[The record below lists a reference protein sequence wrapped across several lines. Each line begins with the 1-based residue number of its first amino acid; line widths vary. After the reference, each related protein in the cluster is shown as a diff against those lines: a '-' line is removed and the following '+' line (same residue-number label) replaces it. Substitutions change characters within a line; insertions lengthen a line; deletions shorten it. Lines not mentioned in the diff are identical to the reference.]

1 MLVGVRKFMG
11 SVVAK
16 VFISLL
22 VIGFVL
28 WGISGALTMGAS
40 NSAVATVG
48 GTPIDVSV
56 VQAAYQA
63 ALSQASQSGQPDLA
77 ARQQLASQALADA
90 IRKQIIQQ
98 EEQKLA
104 VVVPDAAIRQQLD
117 AEPAF
122 QTNGVFDKTKFAAVL
137 QQNNIAPDEY
147 LSQLRNG
154 VATRELLMPVLRG
167 AVPSADL
174 VNRLFSLVGEQRVAA
189 IVAVNAL
196 AQAAPATPSD
206 DVLQR
211 YWRNHPAQFTAPEY
225 RRIQAVILSPA
236 LLAPREQIAQA
247 DIDAAY
253 ARAAAASPTVAQ
265 RSVQVISVGDLVSS
279 SRLQAAWKKG
289 ASWDKMQAMAKK
301 FGATS
306 VELDQAAQTQIPAA
320 GLAQAVFAASV
331 GTVTGPVAG
340 DTGMYVFKVT
350 AQGQSGPDAATVK
363 AQVTQQLQLQK
374 AQADVAQDVD
384 ALQDALAGQTP
395 LDQLPGNLGLAAVQ
409 GTLDATG
416 GTPDGTPAPIP
427 GGDALKTAIVSAAF
441 AAHRGDPAQLINGPD
456 GSYFA
461 LTVDAVEPPALQN
474 FALARDKVLASWSN
488 DELTRAA
495 EVQAAALLHAVQQGQ
510 SLNAA
515 AAAAGLQ
522 VSTSPAYTRDTPQG
536 PDAQLATILFSL
548 KQGEASMLPTS
559 TGFTIA
565 VLTQVTDPKPA
576 QYPAQA
582 QQLQQ
587 ETTQALQND
596 VGESFLAGLQARDKV
611 SVNQKMLA
619 QIYQ

>member
-1 MLVGVRKFMG
+1 MG
-11 SVVAK
+11 SVAAK

-22 VIGFVL
+22 VVGFVL

-48 GTPIDVSV
+48 GTPIDVTV

-63 ALSQASQSGQPDLA
+63 ALTQASQSGQPDLA
-77 ARQQLASQALADA
+77 ARQQMASQALADA

-122 QTNGVFDKTKFAAVL
+122 QTNGVFDKTRFAAVL
-137 QQNNIAPDEY
+137 QQNNISPDEY
-147 LSQLRNG
+147 LSQLRDG
-154 VATRELLMPVLRG
+154 VATRELLVPVLRG

-189 IVAVNAL
+189 TVAVNAL

-265 RSVQVISVGDLVSS
+265 RSVQVISVGDLASS

-320 GLAQAVFAASV
+320 GLAQAVFAAPV

-416 GTPDGTPAPIP
+416 NTPDGTAAPLP
-427 GGDALKTAIVSAAF
+427 GSAALKTAIVQAVF
-441 AAHRGDPAQLINGPD
+441 AAHQGDPAQLINGPD

-461 LTVDAVEPPALQN
+461 LTVDHVDAPALQN
-474 FALARDKVLASWSN
+474 FAQVRGKVLVAWNS
-488 DELTRAA
+488 DALTRAA
-495 EVQAAALLHAVQQGQ
+495 EVKAAALLHAVQQGQ
-510 SLNAA
+510 SLAA
-515 AAAAGLQ
+515 AAAVAGLQ
-522 VSTSPAYTRDTPQG
+522 VVTTPALTRNPKAGTDT
-536 PDAQLATILFSL
+536 QLATLLFSI
-548 KQGEASMLPTS
+548 KQGQATMLQTG

-565 VLTQVTDPKPA
+565 QLTQITDPDPA
-576 QYPAQA
+576 QDQTDAQA
-582 QQLQQ
+582 LQQ
-587 ETTQALQND
+587 QITQALQND